1 MNAAATKEKQAVLI
15 ATSATISP
23 LVMASLPQSSHDQ
36 FCNLHMGLQGGIYDG
51 WANRFFYR
59 TTSDD
64 PSGVALSARRLW
76 SEIRHAER
84 RTWNAASM
92 SAWALTSMVTKLDC
106 QDPGHNQS
114 VDVSYFAQTPD
125 GQRRNRSTNR
135 YAIAKRSVFIS
146 TC

>member
-1 MNAAATKEKQAVLI
+1 MNAAATKEKKAVLI
-15 ATSATISP
+15 ATSATMSP
-23 LVMASLPQSSHDQ
+23 LVMASLLRSSRDQ

-51 WANRFFYR
+51 WDNRFFYR

-64 PSGVALSARRLW
+64 LRELALAARRLW

-84 RTWNAASM
+84 RDAASM
-92 SAWALTSMVTKLDC
+92 SALVLTSKVTSWIANDA
-106 QDPGHNQS
+106 GHKQS

-125 GQRRNRSTNR
+125 GQRPNRNTNR
-135 YAIAKRSVFIS
+135 YAITKRSVFIS